1 MTALDPRRAAEPVLF
16 SEYGIP
22 VRNLWHML
30 LYAWEEVPL
39 RALRGWKL
47 VDVDQA
53 PGLDALLARML
64 VHLMQG
70 RLRTGLG
77 RDYVNEADAI
87 QSIRGRIDF
96 AESLRRRTFER
107 GEAYCEFQEYSVD
120 EPRNQIIRTTLARL
134 AQVGQFGPRSEAA
147 RELQHRLRRLV
158 RDLDCIDLIELHPEL
173 IRRQLQGRNDRDYRL
188 MLAIC
193 QLILQRQMPGETKGR
208 QGFAAPDHD
217 ALVLHSVYERFVA
230 NFYRIHLRGW
240 TVSPQKRLEWHAKSA
255 NEHLPS
261 MIPDLVLQEEASG
274 RIVVLDTKFTPRS
287 LIENQ
292 WDKPIYDPSHLYQL
306 YAYLR
311 SQEHLSEA
319 HHTASGV
326 LLYPA
331 VQASLSERIE
341 LQEHLIR
348 VECLDLRLS
357 WQEIEA
363 ALLELIVR
371 KL

>member
-53 PGLDALLARML
+53 PGLDALLASML
-64 VHLMQG
+64 VHLMRG
-70 RLRTGLG
+70 RLRTGLE
-77 RDYVNEADAI
+77 RDYVNKVDAL
-87 QSIRGRIDF
+87 QGIRGRIDF
-96 AESLRRRTFER
+96 AESLQWRTFER
-107 GEAYCEFQEYSVD
+107 GEAYCEFQEFSAN

-134 AQVGQFGPRSEAA
+134 AQTGQFGPDGESSKGLR
-147 RELQHRLRRLV
+147 HRLRRLA
-158 RDLDCIDLIELHPEL
+158 RDLDGIDLIELHPEL
-173 IRRQLQGRNDRDYRL
+173 IRRQLQERNDRDYRL

-193 QLILQRQMPGETKGR
+193 ELLLQRQLPGETEGQ
-208 QGFAAPDHD
+208 QGFADPDHD
-217 ALVLHSVYERFVA
+217 ALVLHSIYERFVA

-261 MIPDLVLQEEASG
+261 MIPDLVLQEASG
-274 RIVVLDTKFTPRS
+274 PIIVLDTKFTPRS
-287 LIENQ
+287 LIENR
-292 WDKPIYDPSHLYQL
+292 WGKPIYDPSHLYQL

-331 VQASLSERIE
+331 VQARLSERIE
-341 LQEHLIR
+341 LHEHLIR
-348 VECLDLRLS
+348 VECIDLRLP

-363 ALLELIVR
+363 ALLDLIVR